1 MSLRAAKT
9 LAAVAAGAAHHTVA
23 FDGGDVP
30 AALASEV
37 VEDDAAAHDVR
48 ALVPEL
54 LKRALRRDATAM
66 AALRARDEMARRALA
81 IGARLARDPAV
92 RRSAVRRCRVASGKE
107 RELIAEAVAKLS
119 AELEELRREV
129 ARDRDD
135 PRRFEA
141 APGRERAGD
150 PFGRLGDA
158 LLAAALV
165 AAPIVYVAAVTRE
178 PASKRARAAG
188 LVAAAGLAAI
198 LSGALGERAR
208 E

>member
-23 FDGGDVP
+23 FDGGDAP

-66 AALRARDEMARRALA
+66 AALRARGEMARRALA
-81 IGARLARDPAV
+81 IGAKLARDPAV
-92 RRSAVRRCRVASGKE
+92 RRSAVRRCRAASGKE
-107 RELIAEAVAKLS
+107 RELIAEAVAS
-119 AELEELRREV
+119 SPRSSRSSG
-129 ARDRDD
+129 ARSLATATTRGA
-135 PRRFEA
+135 EA
-141 APGRERAGD
+141 APPLKGPG
-150 PFGRLGDA
+150 PLGRLGSARRRARRRAHRLRRRGDPGARAQA
-158 LLAAALV
+158 LRAGRGPRRA
-165 AAPIVYVAAVTRE
+165 R
-178 PASKRARAAG
+178 PAS
-188 LVAAAGLAAI
+188 LAI